1 VAGARIDT
9 LMLADWAEAIDGKLY
24 VMGGGFTAVRLRDFD
39 RPHRCS
45 LAAILRVPPADAG
58 RPIPLSAHLETAA
71 GERLEGWSLGGE
83 LSTEPRLGQR
93 DDEEGV
99 AVLAGPVE
107 VNVSGAARLVL
118 RFSFGEDARDLPLDV
133 LAM

>member
-1 VAGARIDT
+1 MGPRIDT
-9 LMLADWAEAIDGKLY
+9 LMLADWAEALDGKLY
-24 VMGGGFTAVRLRDFD
+24 VMGGGFTALRLRDFD

-58 RPIPLSAHLETAA
+58 RPIPVSAHLETAD
-71 GERLEGWSLGGE
+71 GERLPGWSLNGE
-83 LSTEPRLGQR
+83 LRTERGLGR
-93 DDEEGV
+93 GDDEEEGV

-118 RFSFGEDARDLPLDV
+118 RFRFGEDARELPLEV
-133 LAM
+133 LAI